1 MTNGGGNVVYST
13 LKRKLQLNNCIIDG
27 LHFYYATK
35 IE

>member
-1 MTNGGGNVVYST
+1 MDYPIVYST